1 VKSEIK
7 KQVITIKELIRFFEE
22 LKAKTEEHLRVVRD
36 AELNHPKSIEIKEF
50 GMERLEKQLD
60 HLKETLKKLKEL
72 LS

>member
-1 VKSEIK
+1 MK
-7 KQVITIKELIRFFEE
+7 KKIIPIKELIGFFEE
-22 LKAKTEEHLRVVRD
+22 LKARTEEHLRVVRD
-36 AELNHPKSIEIKEF
+36 AELDHPKHIEIKEF